1 MSQKKYYKSYYEKNK
16 EKILNY
22 SSIYN
27 QNKYKNMTE
36 DEKKAYIE
44 KVKNNIKKKRIEN
57 RNILL
62 EQGIIKKKGRPKK
75 YNL

>member
-1 MSQKKYYKSYYEKNK
+1 MSQKNYYKSYYEKNK